1 MVLFISSVSGAP
13 LQHGDEMAENYYQML
28 GAITGKANHKISQ
41 VVLHMISWWCVHA
54 YQDS

>member
-1 MVLFISSVSGAP
+1 MLFISSVSGAP

-41 VVLHMISWWCVHA
+41 VVFHMISWWCVHA